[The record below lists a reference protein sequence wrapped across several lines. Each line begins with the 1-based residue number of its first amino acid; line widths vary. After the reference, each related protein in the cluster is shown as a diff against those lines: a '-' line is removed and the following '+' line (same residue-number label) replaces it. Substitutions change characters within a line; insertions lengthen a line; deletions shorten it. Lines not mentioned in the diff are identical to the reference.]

1 MLTLACRLQHGGRM
15 QMTEAFAG
23 AVAVSIPIFALAAGT
38 EARALRDRLKKPEQE
53 WERQFAAY
61 HAEHRL
67 DMDGPPADA
76 VAYFR
81 GLPGLSK
88 RYLAERVM
96 AIASA
101 IVWLAVFVVLTIAE
115 IQCLVWLGDG
125 ARPGN
130 SGLATFAVVS
140 IALAMVSLII
150 APAMYLALPLMLP
163 FDVIP
168 QGLRDAVGPKL
179 AGDSGRGFVKQV
191 FSELEGAFERATE
204 KSEKDAGQHSGDAKD
219 AGQATTA

>member
-1 MLTLACRLQHGGRM
+1 M

-23 AVAVSIPIFALAAGT
+23 AVTVSIPIFALAAGT
-38 EARALRDRLKKPEQE
+38 EARALRDRLKKPDQE
-53 WERQFAAY
+53 WERQFASY
-61 HAEHRL
+61 HADHKL
-67 DMDGPPADA
+67 DVDGPPADA

-81 GLPGLSK
+81 GLPGLPK

-96 AIASA
+96 AVASA

-115 IQCLVWLGDG
+115 ISCLVWLADG
-125 ARPGN
+125 ARQGS

-150 APAMYLALPLMLP
+150 APAFYLALPLMLP

-168 QGLRDAVGPKL
+168 QGLKDAVGPKL
-179 AGDSGRGFVKQV
+179 AGESGRGFMKQV
-191 FSELEGAFERATE
+191 FSELEGAFERTAE
-204 KSEKDAGQHSGDAKD
+204 KAEKEAGQHPGDATD
-219 AGQATTA
+219 AGQASTA